1 MSHDVHGEAGERS
14 NQSHIDMPAPTYW
27 PPLFAFGIMLGAA
40 GLVTH
45 WVVAVVGLIVAL
57 TSIVQWWH
65 EVIPHEEHEAL
76 PIDPAHRP
84 APIMVEQRSVIRLN
98 VGEDHHR
105 AHVPE
110 TVSPYSAGIW
120 GGIAGGVVMAVL
132 ACLYGLIA
140 EHSIWYPINLLAG
153 VVVPSIG
160 SESIAQ
166 LRHFDAFAFVAAFIG
181 HGVISILVG
190 ILYAVILQMFPKH
203 AFVWA
208 GILMPLFW
216 SGIIATGLNMLNP
229 ALNKEISWPWF
240 VVTQLGFGLVG
251 GYVIARSRKIHTMQ
265 SWDFARRAS
274 LHTLGSGPGR
284 EDDYE

>member
-14 NQSHIDMPAPTYW
+14 DQSHIEMPAPTYW
-27 PPLFAFGIMLGAA
+27 PVVFAFGITLVFA
-40 GLVTH
+40 GVVTH
-45 WVVAVVGLIVAL
+45 WVVSIIGIIVAL
-57 TSIVQWWH
+57 TGIVHWWH

-84 APIMVEQRSVIRLN
+84 APIMVEQRSVIRMN

-120 GGIAGGVVMAVL
+120 GGIAGGVVMAIL

-153 VVVPSIG
+153 AVMPTMAN
-160 SESIAQ
+160 ESVAQ
-166 LRHFDAFAFVAAFIG
+166 LREFSAFAFMAAVMG
-181 HGVISILVG
+181 HVILSILVG
-190 ILYAVILQMFPKH
+190 ILYAVILPMFPKH
-203 AFVWA
+203 ATIWA

-216 SGIIATGLNMLNP
+216 SGFIATGLTVLNP
-229 ALNKEISWPWF
+229 ALNKQINWPWF
-240 VVTQLGFGLVG
+240 VVTQLSFGLVA
-251 GYVIARSRKIHTMQ
+251 GYVIGRSTKIHTMQ

-274 LHTLGSGPGR
+274 LHMMGSDPGR